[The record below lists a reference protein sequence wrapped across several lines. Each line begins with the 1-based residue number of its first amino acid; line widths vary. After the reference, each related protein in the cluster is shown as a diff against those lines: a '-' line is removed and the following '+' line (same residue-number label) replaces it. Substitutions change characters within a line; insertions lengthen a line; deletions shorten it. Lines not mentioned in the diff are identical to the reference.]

1 MILLNS
7 LLLGIFILIKL
18 VHFNGTVVSKTN
30 KQHETE
36 ITNRYRNRSNPHRID
51 CLSENNKRPVNR
63 NMALYRGH
71 DH

>member
-36 ITNRYRNRSNPHRID
+36 ITNRYRNRSNPDGID
-51 CLSENNKRPVNR
+51 CMSEI
-63 NMALYRGH
+63 H
-71 DH
+71 

>member
-51 CLSENNKRPVNR
+51 CLSENNERPVGWYL
-63 NMALYRGH
+63 ALCQ
-71 DH
+71 DHNY